1 MATMYYTLKEIENI
15 SWNLQDKSITDE
27 TTALINS
34 LADQVASPTYDKT
47 PVFNNNSSTTK
58 PFNRKKKKTS
68 EVINDE
74 DWEAIRNFQKTELIK
89 SEGIQK
95 DIDSIRS
102 LINRITEKTY
112 DLIIEKLTEK
122 LDSFEEAITKSED
135 INKIGKTI
143 LDMATSNNFNSKTYA
158 KLCSYLN
165 GKYDYIKTIIDNNLK
180 DYMNL
185 FENIEVADPNE
196 NYDKFCDLNIVND
209 KRRAMSLFLC
219 NLYENNIVEF
229 EMIENI
235 VFSLYQRIR
244 TNMNDETKKMEHDE
258 ISENLLIIVSNIP
271 IVKIKSDDK
280 WKNFVDYIVKIC
292 AINVKD
298 VKGISSKCKFKHMDI
313 KALIEK

>member
-1 MATMYYTLKEIENI
+1 MYYTLKDIENI
-15 SWNLQDKSITDE
+15 SWNLQDKSISNE
-27 TTALINS
+27 TISLINS

-47 PVFNNNSSTTK
+47 PVFNNNSSSTK
-58 PFNRKKKKTS
+58 NFNRKKKKNA

-74 DWEAIRNFQKTELIK
+74 DWEAIRNFQKTQLVK

-95 DIDSIRS
+95 EIDSIRS

-112 DLIIEKLTEK
+112 NLIIEKLTEK
-122 LDSFEEAITKSED
+122 LDSFEESITKSED

-143 LDMATSNNFNSKTYA
+143 LDMATSNNFNSKIYA
-158 KLCSYLN
+158 KLCSHLN

-185 FENIEVADPNE
+185 FENIEVVDPNE
-196 NYDKFCDLNIVND
+196 DYDKFCEINIVND

-229 EMIENI
+229 ELIENI
-235 VFSLYQRIR
+235 VFSLYQRVK
-244 TNMNDETKKMEHDE
+244 TNMNDENKKMEHDE
-258 ISENLLIIVSNIP
+258 ISENILIIISNIP
-271 IVKIKSDDK
+271 IVKIKSDEK
-280 WKNFVDYIVKIC
+280 WNDFTDYIREIC
-292 AINVKD
+292 AINIKD

-313 KALIEK
+313 KTLIEK

>member
-15 SWNLQDKSITDE
+15 SWSLKDKSVTPE
-27 TTALINS
+27 TIALINS

-47 PVFNNNSSTTK
+47 PVFNNTSTK
-58 PFNRKKKKTS
+58 QFNKKKKKVP

-95 DIDSIRS
+95 EIDSIRS

-112 DLIIEKLTEK
+112 GVIIEKLTEK
-122 LDSFEEAITKSED
+122 LDSFDETVTKSED

-143 LDMATSNNFNSKTYA
+143 LDMATSNSFNSKIYA
-158 KLCSYLN
+158 KLCSCLRE
-165 GKYDYIKTIIDNNLK
+165 KYDYIKTIIDNNLK

-219 NLYENNIVEF
+219 NLFENKIVEL

-235 VFSLYQRIR
+235 VFSLYQRIK
-244 TNMNDETKKMEHDE
+244 TNMHDESKKMEHDE
-258 ISENLLIIVSNIP
+258 ISENLFIIISNIP
-271 IVKIKSDDK
+271 IVNIKSDEK
-280 WKNFVDYIVKIC
+280 WSEF
-292 AINVKD
+292 INYVKD
-298 VKGISSKCKFKHMDI
+298 ICGTNIKEAKGISSKCKFKHMDM
-313 KALIEK
+313 KSLIEK

>member
-1 MATMYYTLKEIENI
+1 MATMYYTLKDIENI
-15 SWNLQDKSITDE
+15 SWNLQDKSVTLE

-47 PVFNNNSSTTK
+47 PVFNNNSTTK
-58 PFNRKKKKTS
+58 PFNRKKKKNT

-74 DWEAIRNFQKTELIK
+74 DWEAIRSFQKTELIK

-95 DIDSIRS
+95 EIDSIRS

-112 DLIIEKLTEK
+112 NLIIEKLTEK

-165 GKYDYIKTIIDNNLK
+165 GKYDYIKNIIDNNLK

-229 EMIENI
+229 GMIENI
-235 VFSLYQRIR
+235 VFSLYQRVK

-258 ISENLLIIVSNIP
+258 ISENILIIISNIP

-280 WKNFVDYIVKIC
+280 WKDFIDYIAEIC
-292 AINVKD
+292 AVNVKE
-298 VKGISSKCKFKHMDI
+298 VKGISSKCKFKHMDL

>member
-15 SWNLQDKSITDE
+15 SWSLKDKSVTPE
-27 TTALINS
+27 TIALINS

-47 PVFNNNSSTTK
+47 PVFNNTSTK
-58 PFNRKKKKTS
+58 QFNKKKKKAL

-74 DWEAIRNFQKTELIK
+74 DWEVIRNFQKTELIK
-89 SEGIQK
+89 SDGIQK

-112 DLIIEKLTEK
+112 SVIIEKLTEK
-122 LDSFEEAITKSED
+122 LDSFDDTVTKSED

-143 LDMATSNNFNSKTYA
+143 LDMATSNSFNSKIYA
-158 KLCSYLN
+158 KLCSCLRE
-165 GKYDYIKTIIDNNLK
+165 KYDYIKTIIDNNLK

-219 NLYENNIVEF
+219 NLYKNKIVEL

-235 VFSLYQRIR
+235 VFSLFQRIK
-244 TNMNDETKKMEHDE
+244 TNMHDESKKMEHDE
-258 ISENLLIIVSNIP
+258 ISENLFIIISNIP
-271 IVKIKSDDK
+271 IVNIKTDEK
-280 WKNFVDYIVKIC
+280 WSGF
-292 AINVKD
+292 INYVKD
-298 VKGISSKCKFKHMDI
+298 ICGTNIKEAKGISSKCKFKHMDM
-313 KALIEK
+313 KSLIEK

>member
-47 PVFNNNSSTTK
+47 PVFNNNSATK
-58 PFNRKKKKTS
+58 PFNRKKKKST

-112 DLIIEKLTEK
+112 DVIIEKLTEK

-244 TNMNDETKKMEHDE
+244 TNMNDESKKMEHDE
-258 ISENLLIIVSNIP
+258 ISENLLIIISNIP

-280 WKNFVDYIVKIC
+280 WKDFIDYIVHLC

-313 KALIEK
+313 KSLIEK

>member
-1 MATMYYTLKEIENI
+1 MATMYYTLKDIENI
-15 SWNLQDKSITDE
+15 SWNLQDKSISNE
-27 TTALINS
+27 TISLINS

-47 PVFNNNSSTTK
+47 PVFNNNSSSTK
-58 PFNRKKKKTS
+58 NFNRKKKKNA

-74 DWEAIRNFQKTELIK
+74 DWEAIRNFQKTQLVK

-95 DIDSIRS
+95 EIDSIRS

-112 DLIIEKLTEK
+112 NLIIEKLTEK
-122 LDSFEEAITKSED
+122 LDSFEESITKSED

-143 LDMATSNNFNSKTYA
+143 LDMATSNNFNSKIYA
-158 KLCSYLN
+158 KLCSHLN

-185 FENIEVADPNE
+185 FENIEVVDPNE
-196 NYDKFCDLNIVND
+196 DYDKFCEINIVND

-229 EMIENI
+229 ELIENI
-235 VFSLYQRIR
+235 VFSLYQRVK
-244 TNMNDETKKMEHDE
+244 TNMNDENKKMEHDE
-258 ISENLLIIVSNIP
+258 ISENILIIISNIP
-271 IVKIKSDDK
+271 IVKIKSDEK
-280 WKNFVDYIVKIC
+280 WNDFTDYIREIC
-292 AINVKD
+292 AINIKD

-313 KALIEK
+313 KTLIEK